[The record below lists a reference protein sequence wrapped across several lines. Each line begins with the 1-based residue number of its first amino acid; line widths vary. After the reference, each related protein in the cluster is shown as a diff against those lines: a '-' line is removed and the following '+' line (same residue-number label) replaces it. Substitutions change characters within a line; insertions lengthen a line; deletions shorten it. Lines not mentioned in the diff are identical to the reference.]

1 MARKVA
7 FQRLVWLAVDHAENM
22 LRRRQAFAHRYSRSV
37 SWRCRLFRLCGQI
50 ISQGQTRG
58 PNEVGKSFARDII
71 VGDKGTHQLNSERRD
86 VRLVVFRHWP
96 RFPSLSN
103 RSGLLRGFA

>member
-1 MARKVA
+1 MAGQVPL
-7 FQRLVWLAVDHAENM
+7 QRLVWLAVNHAENM
-22 LRRRQAFAHRYSRSV
+22 FGRRQAFAYRYGWSISRH
-37 SWRCRLFRLCGQI
+37 CRLFRLCGQI
-50 ISQGQTRG
+50 ISQGKAGG
-58 PNEVGKSFARDII
+58 PDEVGKTFARDII
-71 VGDKGTHQLNSERRD
+71 VRDKGTHQLNSERRD